1 MSEIQIIPS
10 TAIPRINPIK
20 IPIEQSIPDT
30 KHITTI
36 LPPTLTMPCVTLR
49 NDGTQNNQLFID
61 DPVNNK
67 TICPLPYYVPLQYNA
82 KEIQVNRRSKTSYKY
97 RYT

>member
-1 MSEIQIIPS
+1 MPEIKIIQN
-10 TAIPRINPIK
+10 TTIPRINPIK
-20 IPIEQSIPDT
+20 IPVEQSIPDT
-30 KHITTI
+30 QHVTKT

-67 TICPLPYYVPLQYNA
+67 QFVLYLIMCHYNTML
-82 KEIQVNRRSKTSYKY
+82 KKFS
-97 RYT
+97 